1 MIRVVLDELVKRFD
15 RVAVVD
21 GVSLEV
27 NPGELTCVLG
37 PAGAGKTTLARLI
50 AGLETPDDGEIY
62 FDGRSMLRVAPTAR
76 RVGLVFESD
85 ALWPHLSVAENIGYA
100 LQLRGVG
107 RRERRTRVEEMLAR
121 VRLEGLADRRIAG
134 LTALQCRRV
143 AVARALAKPLVAI
156 EWPDDLVLLVLDQPM
171 KGLEGRGAE
180 EFRDDLRQLHIEGG
194 TTTLILADDPREAL
208 AVADRVAVL
217 DLGRVVQVGSPWEVY
232 NRPVDAFVA
241 QYLGPAN
248 LIQGQLEGLDG
259 RGGAVVRTPIG
270 RLVATAPARELPGG
284 SPVTVAIRPE
294 ALGLGGGTP
303 PLGGNRF
310 PATVERLVFLGG
322 AREVHLRGPG
332 DWPVTALASQAQGP
346 DLREGQ
352 GLTVAVAPEHVVV
365 LPSRHAAPPG

>member
-1 MIRVVLDELVKRFD
+1 MIRVVLDDVVKRFD

-37 PAGAGKTTLARLI
+37 PPGAGKTTLARLI
-50 AGLETPDDGEIY
+50 AGLDAPDDGEIY
-62 FDGRSMLRVAPTAR
+62 FDGRSMLKVPPAGR
-76 RVGLVFESD
+76 RVGLVFEAD
-85 ALWPHLSVAENIGYA
+85 ALWSHRSVVENIGYG

-107 RRERRTRVEEMLAR
+107 RRERRKRAEEALAQ

-134 LTALQCRRV
+134 LTPLQLRRV
-143 AVARALAKPLVAI
+143 AVARALAIDPVI
-156 EWPDDLVLLVLDQPM
+156 LVLDQPL

-180 EFRDDLRQLHIEGG
+180 EFRDDLRQLHAETG
-194 TTTLILADDPREAL
+194 TTTLVLSDDPREAL
-208 AVADRVAVL
+208 AMSDRIAVL
-217 DLGRVVQVGSPWEVY
+217 DLGRVVQVGSPWEIY
-232 NRPVDAFVA
+232 NRPADTFVA
-241 QYLGPAN
+241 QFLGPAN
-248 LIQGQLEGLDG
+248 LLQGQLESIDG

-270 RLVATAPARELPGG
+270 RLVALAPARELPGG

-310 PATVERLVFLGG
+310 PATVERQVFLGG
-322 AREVHLRGPG
+322 FRQVHLRGPG
-332 DWPVTALASQAQGP
+332 DWPVTALAPQAQAP
-346 DLREGQ
+346 ELREGQ

-365 LPSRHAAPPG
+365 LPSRHAAPAG